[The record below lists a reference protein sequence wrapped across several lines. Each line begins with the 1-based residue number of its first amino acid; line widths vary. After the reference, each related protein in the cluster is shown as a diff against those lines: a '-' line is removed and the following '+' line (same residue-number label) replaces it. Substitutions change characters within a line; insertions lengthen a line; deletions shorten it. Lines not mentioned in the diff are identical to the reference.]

1 MPPCMLDHT
10 PWSSLIFVSTA
21 SPGTISGIEVCVLKN
36 LFRKCWWILLSLPQH
51 HLDTTSVAAVAES
64 LLHIHKPLALMNLFH
79 FNFILSSN
87 CKWSVDSK
95 SFTLEI
101 TSSIVIRLV
110 VTRYIIFSIHWTSDH
125 ITSRNDE
132 REGMQVVLWCN
143 KLLRSTE
150 EFKKP

>member
-10 PWSSLIFVSTA
+10 PWSWLIFVSTA
-21 SPGTISGIEVCVLKN
+21 SPGTISGIEVCVLEN

-110 VTRYIIFSIHWTSDH
+110 VTRYIIFSIHLNFRSQYIQKWRTRRYASRIVMQW
-125 ITSRNDE
+125 ITSLNWRI
-132 REGMQVVLWCN
+132 
-143 KLLRSTE
+143 
-150 EFKKP
+150 